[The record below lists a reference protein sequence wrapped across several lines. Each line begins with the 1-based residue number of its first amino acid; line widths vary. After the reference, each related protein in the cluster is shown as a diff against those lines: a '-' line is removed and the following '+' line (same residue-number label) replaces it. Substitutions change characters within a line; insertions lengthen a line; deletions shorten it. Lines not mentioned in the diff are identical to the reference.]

1 MVGASKVVGQHQVV
15 DSHLASKVLFFKS
28 MALATNDI
36 IVVIVT
42 VPGLEEGR
50 RIGREILT
58 SRLAACVSILPRVES
73 MFWWEGKIVEEH
85 EAMMV
90 VKTTKDQFAKLEG
103 KIAGLHPYEV
113 PEIIAVPLVGGSAQ
127 YMEWVKGEVVNK

>member
-1 MVGASKVVGQHQVV
+1 
-15 DSHLASKVLFFKS
+15 
-28 MALATNDI
+28 
-36 IVVIVT
+36 
-42 VPGLEEGR
+42 
-50 RIGREILT
+50 
-58 SRLAACVSILPRVES
+58 

-90 VKTTKDQFAKLEG
+90 VKTTKDQFAKLER

-127 YMEWVKGEVVNK
+127 YIEWVKGEVANK